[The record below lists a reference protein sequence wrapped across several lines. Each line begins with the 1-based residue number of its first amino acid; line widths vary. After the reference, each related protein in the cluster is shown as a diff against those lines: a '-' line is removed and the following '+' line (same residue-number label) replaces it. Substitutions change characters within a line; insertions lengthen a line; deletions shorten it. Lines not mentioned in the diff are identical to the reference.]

1 MQKAVQLANKIYKAP
16 ENNWMQEMEDIN
28 IHTIFKPL
36 FKGYFKFDIPNKIAA
51 FIILAYDND
60 SQWIEPRKDRLI
72 NKKEILT
79 GIGVDPSYKIY
90 NQIINYEDDATQHV
104 ILNYLLFNTDARWQE
119 TISLLEYSNKMILF
133 CNQRTSEKEKTGSSV
148 DEEGSVNETFEY
160 LDQSEIA
167 KINKEKGDL
176 LLKAIEARA
185 KAESILKQME
195 NDFQRTDSAT
205 QADFDFTFSNSKK
218 FDITSWE
225 HRIRKRKQETGS

>member
-1 MQKAVQLANKIYKAP
+1 MQKAVQLANKIYKEP
-16 ENNWMQEMEDIN
+16 DKNWMPEMEEIN
-28 IHTIFKPL
+28 VHTIFKPL
-36 FKGYFKFDIPNKIAA
+36 FRGYYEFGTPNKIAS

-72 NKKEILT
+72 NKQEILS
-79 GIGVDPSYKIY
+79 GINVDPSQKVYS
-90 NQIINYEDDATQHV
+90 QIINYEDDNTQHV

-133 CNQRTSEKEKTGSSV
+133 CNQRTSDKEQTGT
-148 DEEGSVNETFEY
+148 SVNADGEVKESYEY

-195 NDFQRTDSAT
+195 NDFQRTDAAT
-205 QADFDFTFSNSKK
+205 QADFDFTFSNARK

-225 HRIRKRKQETGS
+225 QRVRKRKQENK